1 MPNWCA
7 NSVVLK
13 HKDPTFIAR
22 ARQAAEKDGL
32 LNEFI
37 PVPKDL
43 KETISG
49 YMGDEEEQ
57 KQLEIQQAYN
67 LKHYGYAN
75 WYDFCVNEW
84 GTKWDVTGEVE
95 DYDDDG
101 IQIYFDSAWAPPIGA
116 YEKLKSMG
124 FEIEANYYE
133 PGCAFVGEWLDGE
146 DFCYQIEGNSEWVRE
161 NIPEHLDDAYSISE
175 SMEQWEEETN
185 DEEN

>member
-1 MPNWCA
+1 MPNWCS
-7 NSVVLK
+7 NSVILK
-13 HKDPTFIAR
+13 HKDHTFIAR

-49 YMGDEEEQ
+49 YMGDDEEQ

-67 LKHYGYAN
+67 IKNYGYAN

-95 DYDDDG
+95 DYDGG
-101 IQIYFDSAWAPPIGA
+101 ILIYFDSAWAPPIGA

-124 FEIEANYYE
+124 FDIQATYYE

-146 DFCYQIEGNSEWVRE
+146 DYCYQIEGNSEWVRE
-161 NIPEHLDDAYSISE
+161 NIPEHLDDAYAISE
-175 SMEQWEEETN
+175 SMAQWEEEAN
-185 DEEN
+185 EEE